1 AAGPHPLRAPRPR
14 ARRRRGRPL
23 HLRAGT
29 RPRRRG
35 PPSPGEAHRSRHRP
49 RRLGE
54 PMPLDSALD
63 AAAQLLTD
71 RHRPETR
78 NEYGRTIIGGF
89 SVTEGPDG
97 TVRVSHAT
105 AEPDLLD
112 PDRPSDDDLA
122 P

>member
-1 AAGPHPLRAPRPR
+1 
-14 ARRRRGRPL
+14 
-23 HLRAGT
+23 
-29 RPRRRG
+29 
-35 PPSPGEAHRSRHRP
+35 
-49 RRLGE
+49 
-54 PMPLDSALD
+54 MPLDSALD
-63 AAAQLLTD
+63 GAAQLLTD

-122 P
+122 AARYRMVNAYAATLEAAGWTVERRGPHSRKPYLLADI